1 MKKTGRVTIPTDSS
15 YEEGTKEI
23 LKKWGADAV
32 RDCDGTKLP
41 ENPRELADKV
51 YETYF
56 VTRGD
61 VAWAKSHPEELQHF
75 FLLSDRVTA
84 FGNEVRIE
92 PANGYFAE
100 QVKPDVSADALR
112 WWQVY
117 DRTSGKVHSDWVLEE
132 NGGSVL
138 VKNAHPYHE
147 YTVSFLAHNVW
158 DSTQMYNYITNGWNT
173 DKHSPYD
180 PRYPLTREHIKAS
193 LKIWLE
199 THPDI
204 NVVRFTTFLYH
215 FFLVFNEEGKEK
227 IVDWFGY
234 NASVSPRAL
243 DDFEK
248 AYGYKLTAEDFVDEG
263 YYNSPHRVPKKAF
276 LNYMDFIQRYVAET
290 VKELVEIVH
299 SYGREAMMFL
309 GDSWIG
315 TEPYGK
321 YFPSIGLDAV
331 VGSVGGGVTVRMLS
345 DMPGL
350 RYVEGRMLPYF
361 FPDTFFD
368 GNEENA
374 VAELNKNW
382 MTARRAMMRSPLD
395 RIGFG
400 GYLSL
405 AAKFPK
411 FIARAGEICDEFREI
426 YDSVKG
432 KKPFNALKV
441 GVLNSWGK
449 IRSWQCFMTAHE
461 LWYQQAYSYQGI
473 LEALSG
479 LPVDV
484 SFISFEDV
492 KAGALDALD
501 AVINA
506 GDAYTAL
513 SGGENWLDEELQ
525 EKVRAFV
532 ARGGGFIGVGEP
544 TACAKNGR
552 FFQLADVLGVDEE
565 KSLSLNTDKYNITAT
580 KTHFIFEDT
589 AVPDYGE
596 DKKNVYALEKAQVLK
611 IDFSDRFTRKVNV
624 GEVKAAVNEYGA
636 GRSFYITGLPYSF
649 ENARLLYRA
658 LLWVSKKE
666 EYVCKIFS
674 TNSKVDCHYY
684 EESGKYAL
692 VNNLAT
698 AQETVFYDADGR
710 EKKISLAPME
720 IRWIGENR

>member
-1 MKKTGRVTIPTDSS
+1 MKGRVTIPTDESFV
-15 YEEGTKEI
+15 EGTKEI
-23 LKKWGADAV
+23 AALWGADAV

-41 ENPRELADKV
+41 ANAREIADKV

-61 VAWAKSHPEELQHF
+61 VAWAKAHPEELQHF
-75 FLLSDRVTA
+75 FLLSERKTA
-84 FGNEVRIE
+84 EGNTLKIY
-92 PANGYFAE
+92 PAEGYFAE
-100 QVKPDVSADALR
+100 QVKPDYSAEALKY
-112 WWQVY
+112 WQVY
-117 DRTSGKVHSDWVLEE
+117 DRTAGKVHTAWRADEKSGCVEIA
-132 NGGSVL
+132 
-138 VKNAHPYHE
+138 KAKPCHE

-180 PRYPLTREHIKAS
+180 PRYPLTAAHIREV
-193 LKIWLE
+193 LKTWLQ

-243 DDFEK
+243 DEFEK
-248 AYGYKLTAEDFVDEG
+248 EYGYALTAEDFVDEG
-263 YYNSPHRVPKKAF
+263 YYHSPHRVPDRRF
-276 LNYMDFIQRYVAET
+276 LDYMDFTMRYVART

-321 YFPSIGLDAV
+321 YFADIGLDAV

-345 DMPGL
+345 DMSGL

-361 FPDTFFD
+361 FPDTFFEE
-368 GNEENA
+368 NEENA

-382 MTARRAMMRSPLD
+382 MTARRAMMRVPLD

-411 FIARAGEICDEFREI
+411 FVTRAGEVCEEFRRI
-426 YDSVKG
+426 YEGVKG
-432 KKPFNALKV
+432 KRPFSAVKV
-441 GVLNSWGK
+441 GVLNCWGK
-449 IRSWQCFMTAHE
+449 LRSWQCFMTAHE

-473 LEALSG
+473 MEALSG
-479 LPVDV
+479 LPVEV
-484 SFISFEDV
+484 SFIDFDDV
-492 KAGALDALD
+492 KMGALDGIDVLL
-501 AVINA
+501 NA
-506 GDAYTAL
+506 GDAYTAW
-513 SGGENWLDEELQ
+513 SGGEMWLDEEVR
-525 EKVRAFV
+525 EKVRGFV
-532 ARGGGFIGVGEP
+532 AQGGGFVGVGEP

-565 KSLSLNTDKYNITAT
+565 KGLSLNTDKYNIKAEAG
-580 KTHFIFEDT
+580 HFIFEDT
-589 AVPDYGE
+589 PAPDFGE
-596 DKKNVYALEKAQVLK
+596 DKKNIYALKGTQVLK
-611 IDFSDRFTRKVNV
+611 IVFSDRFTRSVNV
-624 GEVKAAVNEYGA
+624 GEVKAAVNEYGK
-636 GRSFYITGLPYSF
+636 GRCFYITGLPYSF
-649 ENARLLYRA
+649 ANARLLYRA
-658 LLWVSKKE
+658 LLWTAHKE
-666 EYVCKIFS
+666 EYAKKIFS
-674 TNSKVDCHYY
+674 TNVAVDCHFYAADDA
-684 EESGKYAL
+684 YAL
-692 VNNLAT
+692 VNNT
-698 AQETVFYDADGR
+698 FEEQTTVFYDVTGDAQEVALSPMQIIWLESDA
-710 EKKISLAPME
+710 KK
-720 IRWIGENR
+720 

>member
-1 MKKTGRVTIPTDSS
+1 MKNGRITVPTDSS
-15 YEEGTKEI
+15 FVEGTKKI
-23 LKKWGADAV
+23 MKLWGADAV

-41 ENPRELADKV
+41 ENARELADKV

-61 VAWAKSHPEELQHF
+61 VAWAKAHPEELQHF
-75 FLLSDRVTA
+75 FLMSDRVTA
-84 FGNEVRIE
+84 TESEFSIRPEK
-92 PANGYFAE
+92 GYFAE
-100 QVKPDVSADALR
+100 QVRADFSADSLR
-112 WWQVY
+112 YWQVI
-117 DRTSGKVHSDWVLEE
+117 DRTSQEVHTDWTADEKTGTVC
-132 NGGSVL
+132 
-138 VKNAHPYHE
+138 VKNAQKYHE
-147 YTVSFLAHNVW
+147 YTLSFLAHNVW

-180 PRYPLTREHIKAS
+180 PRYPKTAAHIRETLIN
-193 LKIWLE
+193 WLQ

-204 NVVRFTTFLYH
+204 SVVRFTTFLYH

-243 DDFEK
+243 DEFEK
-248 AYGYKLTAEDFVDEG
+248 EYGYALTAEDLVDEG

-276 LNYMDFIQRYVAET
+276 LDYMDFTMRYVANT
-290 VKELVEIVH
+290 VKELVDIVH

-321 YFPSIGLDAV
+321 YFENIGLDAV

-368 GNEENA
+368 GNEDNA
-374 VAELNKNW
+374 VAELDRNW
-382 MTARRAMMRSPLD
+382 MTARRAMMRAPLD

-411 FIARAGEICDEFREI
+411 FVSRAGEICSEFREI
-426 YDSVKG
+426 YQNVKG
-432 KKPFNALKV
+432 KKPFSALRV
-441 GVLNSWGK
+441 AVLNSWGK

-479 LPVDV
+479 LPVEV

-492 KAGALDALD
+492 KAGALDKVD

-506 GDAYTAL
+506 GDAYTAW
-513 SGGENWLDEELQ
+513 SGGENWADEEVQ

-532 ARGGGFIGVGEP
+532 ARGGGIVGVGEP
-544 TACAKNGR
+544 TACAGGGR
-552 FFQLADVLGVDEE
+552 YFRLADVFGVDEE
-565 KSLSLNTDKYNITAT
+565 RGLSLNTDKYNISAAEG
-580 KTHFIFEDT
+580 HFIFEDT
-589 AVPDYGE
+589 PVPDYGE
-596 DKKNVYALEKAQVLK
+596 DKKNIYALAGAKVLK
-611 IDFSDRFTRKVNV
+611 IQFSDRFTRSVNV
-624 GEVKAAVNEYGA
+624 GEVKAAVNTFGK

-649 ENARLLYRA
+649 GNARLLYRA
-658 LLWVSKKE
+658 LLWVTGKE

-674 TNSKVDCHYY
+674 TNPLVDCHYY
-684 EESGKYAL
+684 EQSGKYAL
-692 VNNLAT
+692 VNNSQKQQKTL
-698 AQETVFYDADGR
+698 FYDASGR
-710 EKKISLAPME
+710 AREIVCAPME
-720 IRWIGENR
+720 IRWLEK

>member
-1 MKKTGRVTIPTDSS
+1 MKKTGRVTIPTDES
-15 YEEGTKEI
+15 YVEGTKKI
-23 LKKWGADAV
+23 AALWGADAV

-41 ENPRELADKV
+41 AHPRELADKV

-61 VAWAKSHPEELQHF
+61 VAWARSHPEELQHF

-84 FGNEVRIE
+84 EGKEVKID
-92 PANGYFAE
+92 PAKGYFAE

-112 WWQVY
+112 YWQVM
-117 DRTSGKVHSDWVLEE
+117 DRTAGKVHSDWVLDE
-132 NGGSVL
+132 NDGSVI
-138 VKNAHPYHE
+138 VKNARAYHE
-147 YTVSFLAHNVW
+147 YTVAFLAHNVW

-193 LKIWLE
+193 LKNWLE

-215 FFLVFNEEGKEK
+215 FFLVFNEAGKEK

-243 DDFEK
+243 DDFQK
-248 AYGYKLTAEDFVDEG
+248 QYGYALTAEDFVDEG

-276 LNYMDFIQRYVAET
+276 LDYMDFTQRYVAET
-290 VKELVEIVH
+290 VKELVDIVH
-299 SYGREAMMFL
+299 AYGREAMMFL

-321 YFPSIGLDAV
+321 YFPGIGLDAV
-331 VGSVGGGVTVRMLS
+331 VGSVGGGVTDRKLS
-345 DMPGL
+345 DMPGIN
-350 RYVEGRMLPYF
+350 YVEGRMLPHF
-361 FPDTFFD
+361 FPDSICD

-382 MTARRAMMRSPLD
+382 LTARRAMMRAPIE

-426 YDSVKG
+426 YDGVKG
-432 KKPFNALKV
+432 KKPFNVLKA
-441 GVLNSWGK
+441 GILNCWGK
-449 IRSWQCFMTAHE
+449 VRSWQCFMTAHE

-479 LPVDV
+479 LPVEV
-484 SFISFEDV
+484 SFIDFEDV
-492 KAGALDALD
+492 KAGALDRLD

-506 GDAYTAL
+506 GDAYTAW
-513 SGGENWLDEELQ
+513 SGGEKWLDEEVQ

-565 KSLSLNTDKYNITAT
+565 KGLSLNTDKYNIEVAPR
-580 KTHFIFEDT
+580 HFIFEDT
-589 AVPDYGE
+589 PAPDFGE
-596 DKKNVYALEKAQVLK
+596 DKKNIYALENAQVLK
-611 IDFSDRFTRKVNV
+611 IAFSDRFTRSVNV
-624 GEVKAAVNEYGA
+624 GEVKAAANAFGK

-658 LLWVSKKE
+658 LLWVTQKE
-666 EYVCKIFS
+666 EYVHKIFS
-674 TNSKVDCHYY
+674 ANPYVDCHYY
-684 EESGKYAL
+684 AESGKCAL
-692 VNNLAT
+692 VNNLAV
-698 AQETVFYDADGR
+698 AQETVFLNAHGR
-710 EKKISLAPME
+710 AENISLAPMQT
-720 IRWIGENR
+720 RWIEEKE